1 MFNPLADVIFRLIC
15 QNQSLKVHTIAAVL
29 LEQQQLPR
37 LDEDENKNL
46 FKRNFLIMNALYQ
59 LQQEVFDEGQY
70 LHIEALNIYL
80 APRLG
85 EHQLASDDPLR
96 SYYLDWQHY
105 ETSSEEVS
113 ALLDNFWQRFTF
125 SGTRQRHEINTNE
138 LNDIRRLWQLPIDYD
153 RKMLSQCWRK
163 QALTHH
169 PDKSGDEETFKR
181 LMNEYE
187 MLKHALSA

>member
-1 MFNPLADVIFRLIC
+1 MFNPLTDVIFRLIC
-15 QNQSLKVHTIAAVL
+15 QNQSLKVHTIAAAL
-29 LEQQQLPR
+29 MEQQQLPR

-59 LQQEVFDEGQY
+59 LQQEVFAEGLY
-70 LHIEALNIYL
+70 LHVEALNIYL
-80 APRLG
+80 APQLG
-85 EHQLASDDPLR
+85 EHSLALDDPLR

-113 ALLDNFWQRFTF
+113 VLLDNFWQQFTF
-125 SGTRQRHEINTNE
+125 SGARQQLAIKHDE
-138 LNDIRRLWQLPIDYD
+138 LNAIKTRWQLPEDYD
-153 RKMLSQCWRK
+153 RRMLSQCWRK
-163 QALTHH
+163 LALTHH

-187 MLKHALSA
+187 ILKQALST

>member
-1 MFNPLADVIFRLIC
+1 MFNPLTDVIFRLIC
-15 QNQSLKVHTIAAVL
+15 QNQSLKVHTIAAAL
-29 LEQQQLPR
+29 MEQQQLPR

-59 LQQEVFDEGQY
+59 LQQEVLAEGQY
-70 LHIEALNIYL
+70 LHVEALNIYL
-80 APRLG
+80 AP
-85 EHQLASDDPLR
+85 QLDKHPLALDDPLR

-113 ALLDNFWQRFTF
+113 ALLDNFWQQFTF
-125 SGTRQRHEINTNE
+125 SGARQQLAIKPDE
-138 LNDIRRLWQLPIDYD
+138 LNAIKTRWQLPEDYD
-153 RKMLSQCWRK
+153 RRMLSQCWRK
-163 QALTHH
+163 LALTHH

-187 MLKHALSA
+187 ILKQALST

>member
-1 MFNPLADVIFRLIC
+1 MFNPLTDVIFRLIC
-15 QNQSLKVHTIAAVL
+15 QNQSLKVHTIAAAL

-59 LQQEVFDEGQY
+59 LQQEVFAEGQY
-70 LHIEALNIYL
+70 LHVEALNIYL
-80 APRLG
+80 SPQLDG
-85 EHQLASDDPLR
+85 HQLALDDPLR

-113 ALLDNFWQRFTF
+113 ALLDNFWQRFAF
-125 SGTRQRHEINTNE
+125 NGARQQLTIKPDE
-138 LNDIRRLWQLPIDYD
+138 LNAIKTRWQLPEGYD
-153 RKMLSQCWRK
+153 RRMLSQCWRK

-187 MLKHALSA
+187 ILKQALST

>member
-1 MFNPLADVIFRLIC
+1 MFNPLTDVIFRLIC
-15 QNQSLKVHTIAAVL
+15 QNQSLKVHTIAAAL
-29 LEQQQLPR
+29 MEQQQLPR

-59 LQQEVFDEGQY
+59 LQQEVFAEGQY
-70 LHIEALNIYL
+70 LHVEALNIYL
-80 APRLG
+80 VP
-85 EHQLASDDPLR
+85 QLDKHPLALDDPLR

-113 ALLDNFWQRFTF
+113 VLLDNFWQQFTF
-125 SGTRQRHEINTNE
+125 SGARQQLAIKHDE
-138 LNDIRRLWQLPIDYD
+138 LNAIKTRWQLPEDYD
-153 RKMLSQCWRK
+153 RRMLSQCWRK
-163 QALTHH
+163 LALTHH

-187 MLKHALSA
+187 ILKQALST